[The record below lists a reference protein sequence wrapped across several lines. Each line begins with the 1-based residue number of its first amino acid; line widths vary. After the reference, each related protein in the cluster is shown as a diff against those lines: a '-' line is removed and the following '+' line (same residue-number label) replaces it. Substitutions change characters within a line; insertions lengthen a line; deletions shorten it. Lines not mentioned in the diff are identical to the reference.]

1 MTVEG
6 DVITVEEQKDSSKPG
21 GKEGPMLIPLFGMLL
36 SGIITLA
43 VFVIFVVAETYLR
56 DHLLL
61 FEENTHIPTWPLV
74 KMSFYIALVVILFV
88 CLPLKMG
95 IYEKA
100 ISKKSGIIMV
110 TILTFLLSSTLLTF
124 FLVCSTDMINYDKC
138 MGENPYIVAFV
149 EKGLDPSFDIKE
161 SLFDA
166 VSGFTTTGLTAF
178 NGTVLVNGEVISKV
192 DIQPNIVHVIRAAY
206 LLIGGLGIMFFY
218 LYFTPVPAL
227 MMSMGYEIQTE
238 RSLPRFVRLEGLS
251 FSMVYIAVALV
262 GVLLLY
268 AFAYG
273 QIQSGVEENPLG
285 KMRNEELEMALER
298 LQSISLE
305 GMKIE
310 EFEKTIEEF
319 EMTIQIENLEN
330 ILAKAKDI
338 VEETKRT
345 INESKLTTR
354 CEELKEI
361 KSLSPESINKLE
373 NALGD
378 FEKSSEAFETAKI
391 NLVNVIQELKT
402 AVKNSNEDISS
413 LEINKDLRKAKEDA
427 KDLDESI
434 RNLEESTERLE
445 KAVGE
450 VGWGKADIKLE
461 VGIGEVEKSFGEF
474 RVAIVPENIK
484 KSIMTDSVILAFS
497 SISTGGFSSGSAPVD
512 KMKIK
517 AMTFIDDNKK
527 RGELKKVIR
536 DAHEDKEISVHVVGN
551 FRYYEGDLEKH
562 FQMTEVGDPNDPAN
576 STGYLKIGEEE
587 VYHQGNDFFYIKKY
601 PSANKKSLLVITVL
615 MFAGALPL
623 FSLHRPLKF
632 VKRWKIFTIFLLP
645 VILVAVISYPEGFD
659 IAYYR
664 SFDVVSAFTTT
675 GLYTSQFEKDF
686 SSPLEFESKVA
697 NQEGMTSGI
706 IRYRLHDIFLI
717 ILMFIGGA
725 AYSTAGGWG
734 FFNFVCILWALYL
747 VANRRIEELLSRFIF
762 LLFLSFV
769 FFFLCFAIGTVSCY
783 SSGLFKASSSQ
794 ERPAYDELINSAFYE
809 ISALSTVGLMPD
821 YTARKSNE
829 TTPAYI
835 IEKSDIYSNTWAYL
849 TLAISMLVG
858 RLFDILYP
866 FIALTLSF
874 GGES

>member
-1 MTVEG
+1 
-6 DVITVEEQKDSSKPG
+6 VIIVEEQKDSIKPER
-21 GKEGPMLIPLFGMLL
+21 KEGPMLIPLFGMLL

-56 DHLLL
+56 DPLLL

-74 KMSFYIALVVILFV
+74 KMSSYIALVIIFFV
-88 CLPLKMG
+88 YLPLKMG

-124 FLVCSTDMINYDKC
+124 FLVYSTDMIDYDKC
-138 MGENPYIVAFV
+138 TSENPYIAAFV
-149 EKGLDPSFDIKE
+149 GKGLDPSFDIRE
-161 SLFDA
+161 SFFDA

-178 NGTVLVNGEVISKV
+178 NGTVPINGEVVFKV
-192 DIQPNIVHVIRAAY
+192 DVQPNIVHVIRAAY

-218 LYFTPVPAL
+218 LYFTPVPSL

-238 RSLPRFVRLEGLS
+238 RSLPRFIRLEGLS

-273 QIQSGVEENPLG
+273 QIQSHMEENPLG
-285 KMRNEELEMALER
+285 KMQNEGLERALER

-310 EFEKTIEEF
+310 ETEEAIEEF
-319 EMTIQIENLEN
+319 EVAIQIENLEN
-330 ILAKAKDI
+330 ISTKSRDV

-345 INESKLTTR
+345 INESKLITK
-354 CEELKEI
+354 CEEPIEI
-361 KSLSPESINKLE
+361 KRLESIEKLE
-373 NALGD
+373 NALED
-378 FEKSSEAFETAKI
+378 FTKSSEAFETAES
-391 NLVNVIQELKT
+391 NLVDAIERLKAT
-402 AVKNSNEDISS
+402 IRGIEGDVKEGVAPSHDINEK
-413 LEINKDLRKAKEDA
+413 LGEVEEDVRIMD
-427 KDLDESI
+427 KSV
-434 RNLEESTERLE
+434 RNLEEATEGLR

-450 VGWGKADIKLE
+450 VGWGIADIKLKISIE
-461 VGIGEVEKSFGEF
+461 EVEKSLGEF
-474 RVAIVPENIK
+474 RAAIVPENVK
-484 KSIMTDSVILAFS
+484 KSIMTDSIILAFS

-512 KMKIK
+512 KMKIR
-517 AMTFIDDNKK
+517 AVTLIDDNEK
-527 RGELKKVIR
+527 RRELEKVIK
-536 DAHEDKEISVHVVGN
+536 DTHKDQEIKRNKVGN
-551 FRYYEGDLEKH
+551 FMYHEKDSGRHFRMTEIVNSHDLE
-562 FQMTEVGDPNDPAN
+562 N

-587 VYHQGNDFFYIKKY
+587 VYHQGNDFFYVERY
-601 PSANKKSLLVITVL
+601 PSANKRSLLVIVIL

-632 VKRWKIFTIFLLP
+632 IKRWKIFTIFLLP
-645 VILVAVISYPEGFD
+645 VILVIVISYPEGFD
-659 IAYYR
+659 TAFYR

-686 SSPLEFESKVA
+686 NSPLESEPRGT
-697 NQEGMTSGI
+697 NQEGMTVGI
-706 IRYRLHDIFLI
+706 FRYRLHDIFLI

-734 FFNFVCILWALYL
+734 FFNFVCILWAIYL
-747 VANRRIEELLSRFIF
+747 IANRRREELLIRFVF

-769 FFFLCFAIGTVSCY
+769 IFFLCFAVGTVSCY
-783 SSGLFKASSSQ
+783 FSGLFNASSNQ
-794 ERPAYDELINSAFYE
+794 ETPAFDTLINSAFYE
-809 ISALSTVGLMPD
+809 ISALSTVGLMPN
-821 YTARKSNE
+821 YTINKSN
-829 TTPAYI
+829 
-835 IEKSDIYSNTWAYL
+835 IYSNTRAYL

-866 FIALTLSF
+866 FIALMLSF
-874 GGES
+874 EGES